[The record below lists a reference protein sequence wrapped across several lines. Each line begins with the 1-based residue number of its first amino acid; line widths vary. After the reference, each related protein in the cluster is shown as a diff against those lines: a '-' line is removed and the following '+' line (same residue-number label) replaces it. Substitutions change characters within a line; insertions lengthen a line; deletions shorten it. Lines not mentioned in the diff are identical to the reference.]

1 MIIKEYIVLIL
12 KYIFR
17 LFSKGDEEDN
27 RFGADPLL

>member
-17 LFSKGDEEDN
+17 LFSKGEEDN
-27 RFGADPLL
+27 RFGS